1 MTCRMHTSSVAAA
14 WLAGLVASQ
23 PRLQVASKHDFARA
37 IATLVAGRSI
47 AAASFALASSG
58 FLRLVVASRG

>member
-1 MTCRMHTSSVAAA
+1 MHTSSVAAA

-23 PRLQVASKHDFARA
+23 PRLQVASKRDFARA
-37 IATLVAGRSI
+37 IATLVASLSI
-47 AAASFALASSG
+47 AVASSG